1 MDTNFSTLARIA
13 LTMTPRLNNRLQTPL
28 LERCGGAEGFVR
40 ESDAALAAL
49 LREARAE
56 DLAGERG
63 RWLEMARR
71 EAEWMERHDVRLCAF
86 DDAEYP
92 ALLREIPDFPHLL
105 YVMGSVE
112 ALSLRCI
119 SMVGTRRIS
128 VYGQRLCNDLVEGL
142 AAVPR
147 LAVVSGMAFGADIAC
162 HRAALAAG
170 IPTIGV
176 LANALP
182 EITPAQHTAIARE
195 ILDRGGAMIT
205 ELSSQSKQKGT
216 FYLPRNRIIAA
227 ISAGTVV
234 IESPAAGGSLI
245 TAQLADGYNR
255 TVMAPPGRTT
265 DANSFG
271 TNALIRNR
279 KAVLIRTANDIIEEL
294 QWEFNLSPEEAVPE
308 STTSDLTPDERK
320 LLALITDEP
329 RTADELI
336 HAGGYDFNTLST
348 LLIGLELAGFIR
360 QLPGNRYERLK
371 CNPVIRKT
379 WN

>member
-1 MDTNFSTLARIA
+1 MELDDIA
-13 LTMTPRLNNRLQTPL
+13 LTLIPGLGVKGIAHL
-28 LERCGGAEGFVR
+28 LEIFGSAEKIFDASEESLILDARLRPDIARNISSRKGHSAAER
-40 ESDAALAAL
+40 E
-49 LREARAE
+49 LRYC
-56 DLAGERG
+56 
-63 RWLEMARR
+63 RR
-71 EAEWMERHDVRLCAF
+71 HGIQPVASTDPR
-86 DDAEYP
+86 YP
-92 ALLREIPDFPHLL
+92 ELLREIPDFPHVL
-105 YVMGSVE
+105 YVMGNIE

-128 VYGQRLCNDLVEGL
+128 TYGQRLCNDLVQGL
-142 AAVPR
+142 AALPR
-147 LAVVSGMAFGADIAC
+147 LAIVSGMAFGVDIAC

-170 IPTIGV
+170 IPTIGI

-182 EITPAQHTAIARE
+182 DITPTQHTAVARE
-195 ILDRGGAMIT
+195 ILDRGGAMIS
-205 ELSSQSKQKGT
+205 EINSQTRQKGT

-234 IESPAAGGSLI
+234 VESPATGGSLI

-265 DANSFG
+265 DMNSSG

-279 KAVLIRTANDIIEEL
+279 KAVLVRSANDIIEEL
-294 QWEFNLSPEEAVPE
+294 QWELDPAPQAAATENDSSEPELSPEEQ
-308 STTSDLTPDERK
+308 R
-320 LLALITDEP
+320 LLALFDDDP
-329 RTADELI
+329 RTTDDLI
-336 HAGGYDFNTLST
+336 QAGGYDFNTLST

-371 CNPVIRKT
+371 YNPTTQNRR

>member
-1 MDTNFSTLARIA
+1 MTLDDIA
-13 LTMTPRLNNRLQTPL
+13 LTFIPGLGVKGIAHL
-28 LERCGGAEGFVR
+28 LELFGSAGEIF
-40 ESDAALAAL
+40 AASEERLVHDAL
-49 LREARAE
+49 LRPEIARNIVMRKGDAAAE
-56 DLAGERG
+56 REL
-63 RWLEMARR
+63 RR
-71 EAEWMERHDVRLCAF
+71 CRQHGIRPIASTDP
-86 DDAEYP
+86 EYP

-348 LLIGLELAGFIR
+348 LLIGLELAGFSR